1 MAHKKRSTGQDAC
14 PKKQKMGVQT
24 QAHSTGPSLII
35 RCKENINS
43 VVGYKKETRKKEEER
58 EEINRIENIY

>member
-1 MAHKKRSTGQDAC
+1 M
-14 PKKQKMGVQT
+14 
-24 QAHSTGPSLII
+24 II